1 MIPLLHDLDGETV
14 LVFGG
19 GSVGARRARTF
30 AAEADVVVISPT
42 FADEVEAAVPDD
54 HANDDAGVDSEDV
67 FGGANRLEAAP
78 SPDRVAGW
86 IDRFEPALVVA
97 ATDDEAVNDAV
108 EAATRERG
116 ILLNRA
122 DRSGDREPGHVAVP
136 SIVRDG
142 EVVVGISTGVPALT
156 RELRR
161 RVEDAIAGAG
171 EMAWLAGELRS
182 ELREEYDA
190 GAWRAAVRGVVQSSS
205 VWTALDTG
213 RTKARQVADGVVRDA
228 AEDHE

>member
-14 LVFGG
+14 VVFGG

-42 FADEVEAAVPDD
+42 FVDEAG
-54 HANDDAGVDSEDV
+54 DAEPRGGDAEDAEDA
-67 FGGANRLEAAP
+67 FGGAQRLEAAP
-78 SPDRVAGW
+78 SPEEVPGW

-97 ATDDEAVNDAV
+97 ATDDETVNDAV
-108 EAATRERG
+108 EAVATERG
-116 ILLNRA
+116 VLLNRA
-122 DRSGDREPGHVAVP
+122 DRSGGRDPGHVAVP

-142 EVVVGISTGVPALT
+142 DVVVGISTGVPALT

-161 RVEDAIAGAG
+161 RIDVVIAGAG
-171 EMAWLAGELRS
+171 EMAALAGELRA
-182 ELREEYDA
+182 ELHEEYDA
-190 GAWRAAVRGVVQSSS
+190 GARRAAVRAVVQSSS

-213 RTKARQVADGVVRDA
+213 RTKARQVADGVVRDVV
-228 AEDHE
+228 EEHE